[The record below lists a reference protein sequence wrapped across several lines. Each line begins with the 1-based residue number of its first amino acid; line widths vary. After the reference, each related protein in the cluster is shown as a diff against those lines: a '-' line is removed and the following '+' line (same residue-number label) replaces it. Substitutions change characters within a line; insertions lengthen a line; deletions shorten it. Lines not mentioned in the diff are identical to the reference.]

1 MNEVEKRKSRFVYRK
16 LAPLVVSA
24 TDGDVGGL
32 TYEVSRGEEY
42 VRVNYVN
49 GHVRTVCVTGDS
61 HVALARDVLRVL

>member
-1 MNEVEKRKSRFVYRK
+1 MEEFQKQKSRFVYRK

-32 TYEVSRGEEY
+32 SYEVSRGEEY

-49 GHVRTVCVTGDS
+49 GHTRTVCVTADS
-61 HVALARDVLRVL
+61 RAALARDVLRVL